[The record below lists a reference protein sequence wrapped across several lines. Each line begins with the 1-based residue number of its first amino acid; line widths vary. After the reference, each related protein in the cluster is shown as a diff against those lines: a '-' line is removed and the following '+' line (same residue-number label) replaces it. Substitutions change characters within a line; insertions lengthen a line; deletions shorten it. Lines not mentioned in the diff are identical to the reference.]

1 MIGEWILYKDN
12 QILVFNKPTG
22 IPAQPDKTEDKSL
35 FALAEIY
42 CKHPV
47 FLVHRLDRT
56 TSGIVVF
63 AKKASAAA
71 HLSEQFKESTVKKT
85 YLAIVAER
93 PASDEGTLVHYILKD
108 GKSNISKA
116 YDKEIAGSQRAELRY
131 RIIGSSDNY
140 HLLEIDLLTGRHH
153 QIRAQLAAI
162 GCPVKGD
169 VKYGSRRGNTDR
181 SIGLHAWKLSFTHP
195 TSKEI
200 LSLTAPPPEDNL
212 WKALLG
218 Q

>member
-35 FALAEIY
+35 LALAEIY

-71 HLSEQFKESTVKKT
+71 HLSEQFKESTVKK
-85 YLAIVAER
+85 
-93 PASDEGTLVHYILKD
+93 
-108 GKSNISKA
+108 
-116 YDKEIAGSQRAELRY
+116 
-131 RIIGSSDNY
+131 
-140 HLLEIDLLTGRHH
+140 
-153 QIRAQLAAI
+153 
-162 GCPVKGD
+162 
-169 VKYGSRRGNTDR
+169 
-181 SIGLHAWKLSFTHP
+181 
-195 TSKEI
+195 
-200 LSLTAPPPEDNL
+200 
-212 WKALLG
+212 
-218 Q
+218 